1 MYSWNRKN
9 WMDLDC
15 SKLPCS
21 SWYDM
26 WKHQAIGPK
35 WLQNIPHRQWCSPTT
50 MCTTR
55 ECLYS
60 WPHWNKVGP
69 VGCRNFR
76 RPWYIVQYSTQI
88 RRFLCRRSR
97 LSWGRVSRA
106 PFVLFAPFAHCWY
119 GRGHHHVKCSA
130 LTICHHGGPK
140 LPQKIAFPRPA
151 VLTALSSN
159 HETRPQRAP
168 SKKLSVTLF
177 WCQIRMW
184 FPVQVLWST
193 EVSKCFDFDSGCLYI
208 LYYIKCVSYI
218 CSYLLIFLHISC
230 VSVSLRSSAR
240 SRRAA
245 EMTTYFAR
253 PYDMKA
259 GTLKDRLCAA
269 SPTLMLAVPL
279 VWEKTLSKVWE
290 NLWKSLSCLALTL
303 KHHKKTLKMNYSET

>member
-1 MYSWNRKN
+1 MWNAQRWRFVIMAGQNCPK
-9 WMDLDC
+9 
-15 SKLPCS
+15 KLLFRGLRC
-21 SWYDM
+21 
-26 WKHQAIGPK
+26 
-35 WLQNIPHRQWCSPTT
+35 LQHWAPITKLGRNGLRQ
-50 MCTTR
+50 
-55 ECLYS
+55 
-60 WPHWNKVGP
+60 
-69 VGCRNFR
+69 
-76 RPWYIVQYSTQI
+76 
-88 RRFLCRRSR
+88 
-97 LSWGRVSRA
+97 
-106 PFVLFAPFAHCWY
+106 
-119 GRGHHHVKCSA
+119 
-130 LTICHHGGPK
+130 
-140 LPQKIAFPRPA
+140 
-151 VLTALSSN
+151 
-159 HETRPQRAP
+159 
-168 SKKLSVTLF
+168 KKLSVTLF

>member
-97 LSWGRVSRA
+97 LSRGRVSRA

-168 SKKLSVTLF
+168 SKKIERHPVLMSNPDVISCPGSVINRSFEMF
-177 WCQIRMW
+177 WFW
-184 FPVQVLWST
+184 FR
-193 EVSKCFDFDSGCLYI
+193 
-208 LYYIKCVSYI
+208 
-218 CSYLLIFLHISC
+218 LLIYLILH
-230 VSVSLRSSAR
+230 
-240 SRRAA
+240 
-245 EMTTYFAR
+245 
-253 PYDMKA
+253 
-259 GTLKDRLCAA
+259 
-269 SPTLMLAVPL
+269 
-279 VWEKTLSKVWE
+279 
-290 NLWKSLSCLALTL
+290 
-303 KHHKKTLKMNYSET
+303 